1 MSRQRSSLTPNVAVL
16 CSTLLWGTLW
26 IPLRETG
33 ETGVG
38 GSSATAVSFLL
49 PLALMLPFA
58 VTIVPLYEI
67 FVRAGEFTERI
78 GMFKI
83 GHDTLWPLFIRAFF
97 GNAFLIFLMRQF
109 FMTIPIELEEAARID
124 GASRAQ
130 TLFYVLIPLIIAAIT
145 VLNTIRG
152 SVYERKEE
160 IFVYNAVG
168 IAPRHIFFMFFAEAF
183 VYAVVGSVV
192 GYILSQGTGK
202 LHKLL
207 FPI

>member
-1 MSRQRSSLTPNVAVL
+1 M
-16 CSTLLWGTLW
+16 
-26 IPLRETG
+26 
-33 ETGVG
+33 
-38 GSSATAVSFLL
+38 
-49 PLALMLPFA
+49 MLPFA

-130 TLFYVLIPLIIAAIT
+130 TLVYVLIPLIKPALATVVIFTFMWIWNSFMEPLIFLNSPHNFTVTLGLNFFQGQYEVHYQLLMAASTAAMLPMLI
-145 VLNTIRG
+145 L
-152 SVYERKEE
+152 
-160 IFVYNAVG
+160 F
-168 IAPRHIFFMFFAEAF
+168 FFAQRFFIE
-183 VYAVVGSVV
+183 G
-192 GYILSQGTGK
+192 ITLTGLK
-202 LHKLL
+202 G
-207 FPI
+207 